1 MSTRAL
7 AHRFLR
13 AVLIVGVGAAA
24 IVGAS
29 AIGPGA
35 GVAAFTLIVLGLFA
49 FVVLLPRAA
58 HRAFERGDF
67 DRAARLYRI
76 LRPFVVDPGIRGA
89 LDVSLAGCRLAGADW
104 RGALAE
110 LERVPGDA
118 LAPSARAAWLNNR
131 AYANARGPIDA
142 AAALRDAEA
151 AMALR
156 PDVAGFRHT
165 RGIALLALGRT
176 DDAIHELDTVWR
188 KLAHEELPPLL
199 EAERCFDLG
208 HAWLKKGEPDYAR
221 DYFQRARAVA
231 PVSPW
236 ARAAGEAMARLPLAA
251 DRALA
256 EEAG

>member
-7 AHRFLR
+7 AHRLLR
-13 AVLIVGVGAAA
+13 ALLIVGVGIAA

-29 AIGPGA
+29 AIGPSA
-35 GVAAFTLIVLGLFA
+35 GVATFSLIVLGLFA
-49 FVVLLPRAA
+49 FAVLLPRAA

-67 DRAARLYRI
+67 TRASRLYRI
-76 LRPFVVDPGIRGA
+76 LRPFVVDPGVRGA
-89 LDVSLAGCRLAGADW
+89 LDVSLAGCRLAGSDW

-110 LERVPGDA
+110 LERVAGDS

-131 AYANARGPIDA
+131 AYANARGPLDA

-165 RGIALLALGRT
+165 RGIALLALGRI

-199 EAERCFDLG
+199 EAERCYDLG
-208 HAWLKKGEPDYAR
+208 MAWQRKGEADYAR
-221 DYFQRARAVA
+221 DYFLRARAVA
-231 PVSPW
+231 PESPW
-236 ARAAGEAMARLPLAA
+236 ARAAGACLARLPAQPGLDLEA
-251 DRALA
+251 DAI
-256 EEAG
+256 